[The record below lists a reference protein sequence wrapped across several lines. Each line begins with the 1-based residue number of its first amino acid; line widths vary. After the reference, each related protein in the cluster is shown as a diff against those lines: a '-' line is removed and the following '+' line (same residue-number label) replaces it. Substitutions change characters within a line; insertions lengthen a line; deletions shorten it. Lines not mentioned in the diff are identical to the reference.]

1 MGILQAALRG
11 TQESTDKQF
20 KVLPIMISLLIGGF
34 IGLFSETALNVAL
47 SDLMHIL
54 NVGPA
59 TVQWLTTGYLLTL
72 GILVPVS
79 GFLLQWFSTRQL
91 FIASLSFSI
100 AGTIIA
106 ALAPSFEV
114 LMVARVI
121 QALGTGLL
129 LPLLFNTVLVI
140 FPPAKRGQAMGLIGL
155 VIMFAP
161 AIGPT
166 IAGLLIEKLS
176 WNWIFWLSLPFLV
189 IALGF
194 GILYMQNVSTLTR
207 PRIDLLSILLST
219 IGFGSVVFG
228 FSSAGEGGW
237 GSIQVIGFLV
247 VGAAALLVFAIRQFK
262 MKEPMMNL
270 RVFKYPMFTVGVLL
284 VLACF
289 MVILS
294 SMLVL
299 PMYLQSGLALS
310 ALAAGLILLPG
321 GVLNGMMSPIMGGLF
336 DKYGPK
342 WLVIPGLVFVAAA
355 LWFFSGITTASSI
368 TLIIVLHSWLMIG
381 VSMIMMPAQTNAMN
395 QLPYELYPHGT
406 AVMNTLQQI
415 SGAVGTAVAV
425 SIMSSGQ
432 MKFLKQAAHPADPA
446 NLPLALTAGIQD
458 AFAFG
463 MIVAI
468 IGLII
473 AFFIKRVN
481 VQKH

>member
-1 MGILQAALRG
+1 
-11 TQESTDKQF
+11 
-20 KVLPIMISLLIGGF
+20 MISLLIGGF

-72 GILVPVS
+72 GILVPIS

-91 FIASLSFSI
+91 FIAALSFSI
-100 AGTIIA
+100 AGTLVA
-106 ALAPSFEV
+106 ALASSFEI

-121 QALGTGLL
+121 QAVGTGLL

-140 FPPAKRGQAMGLIGL
+140 FPPAKRGQAMGMIGL

-166 IAGLLIEKLS
+166 MAGLLIEKLS

-189 IALGF
+189 IALIF
-194 GILYMQNVSTLTR
+194 GILYMQNVSKLSK
-207 PRIDLLSILLST
+207 PRIDLMSILLST

-228 FSSAGEGGW
+228 FSSAGEGEGGW
-237 GSIQVIGFLV
+237 SSTRVVVFLIIGV
-247 VGAAALLVFAIRQFK
+247 VALFIFALRQFR

-299 PMYLQSGLALS
+299 PMYLQSGLGLT

-321 GVLNGMMSPIMGGLF
+321 GVLNGVMSPLMGGLF

-342 WLVIPGLVFVAAA
+342 WLVIPGLVSVAAA
-355 LWFFSGITTASSI
+355 LWFYSGITTASSI
-368 TLIIVLHSWLMIG
+368 TFIIVLHSWLMIG
-381 VSMIMMPAQTNAMN
+381 VAMIMMPAQTNAMN
-395 QLPYELYPHGT
+395 QLPRELYPHGT
-406 AVMNTLQQI
+406 AIMNTLQQI

-432 MKFLKQAAHPADPA
+432 IKFLKNAANPADPA
-446 NLPLALTAGIQD
+446 NLPLALTAGIQG

-463 MIVAI
+463 MIVAL

-473 AFFIKRVN
+473 ALFIKRVI